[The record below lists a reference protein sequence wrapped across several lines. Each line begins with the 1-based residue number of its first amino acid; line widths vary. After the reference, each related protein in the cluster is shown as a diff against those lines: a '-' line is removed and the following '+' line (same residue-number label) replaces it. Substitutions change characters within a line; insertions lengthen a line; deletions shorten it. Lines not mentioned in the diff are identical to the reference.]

1 MTCDQ
6 GEKALNRNRSRN
18 DRDDKKSRQNIET
31 TNINMFQYLKQNMRV
46 VRRETEDIKRTT
58 NRTSRDEKYDT

>member
-1 MTCDQ
+1 MTCDH